1 MSQASELQSSV
12 VADERLFPVTRH
24 IICGT
29 GEPPPVVSHLHRLS
43 LCPPTVTALTL
54 WLTCV
59 A

>member
-1 MSQASELQSSV
+1 MAQASELQSSV

-29 GEPPPVVSHLHRLS
+29 GEPPPVVSLLHHLPLS
-43 LCPPTVTALTL
+43 SPTVTALTL
-54 WLTCV
+54 CLTCV